1 MQNLKHIGRIKKT
14 GRKCLVAFRTLPG
27 DAFNCLV
34 VPTENLDDSYHD
46 SLISLVESNASQL
59 ADEFAEVL
67 ARAVF
72 QDGST
77 MLPSLHVKGLLAK
90 IATDQIE
97 MLPNNSTSILL
108 SDLNQLIAEQ
118 LGISVQDLGVKRD
131 SKSNAEVQELAKIKD
146 ISPITGNTEPKIDQT
161 DFTKTSSSSVNSE
174 ALVLDPA
181 SSPEDTAKVYRS
193 QADKLSKEAAHYR
206 RLAEELV
213 PAKKKS
219 TVKE

>member
-1 MQNLKHIGRIKKT
+1 MQNIKHIGRIKKT

-34 VPTENLDDSYHD
+34 VPTENLDGSYHD
-46 SLISLVESNASQL
+46 ALISLVESNASQL

-72 QDGST
+72 PDGST

-90 IATDQIE
+90 IATDQVE
-97 MLPNNSTSILL
+97 MLPNISTSILL

-118 LGISVQDLGVKRD
+118 LGVSVQDLGIKRD
-131 SKSNAEVQELAKIKD
+131 GKANAEVQELAKVKD
-146 ISPITGNTEPKIDQT
+146 ISPKTGNTDPKIDQT
-161 DFTKTSSSSVNSE
+161 DLTRTTSASVNSDMP
-174 ALVLDPA
+174 AVDPTGN
-181 SSPEDTAKVYRS
+181 PEDAAKIYRS

-206 RLAEELV
+206 RLAEDLV
-213 PAKKKS
+213 PTKKKT

>member
-34 VPTENLDDSYHD
+34 VPTENLDGSYHD
-46 SLISLVESNASQL
+46 ALISLVESNASQI

-72 QDGST
+72 PDGST
-77 MLPSLHVKGLLAK
+77 MLPSLHVKGLLTK
-90 IATDQIE
+90 FATDQIE

-131 SKSNAEVQELAKIKD
+131 SKANEEVQELAKVQD
-146 ISPITGNTEPKIDQT
+146 ISPITGNTEPKMDQT
-161 DFTKTSSSSVNSE
+161 DFTKTSSTSVNAESP
-174 ALVLDPA
+174 VIDPTA
-181 SSPEDTAKVYRS
+181 SPEDTAKVYRS

-206 RLAEELV
+206 RLAEELM
-213 PAKKKS
+213 PTKKKS